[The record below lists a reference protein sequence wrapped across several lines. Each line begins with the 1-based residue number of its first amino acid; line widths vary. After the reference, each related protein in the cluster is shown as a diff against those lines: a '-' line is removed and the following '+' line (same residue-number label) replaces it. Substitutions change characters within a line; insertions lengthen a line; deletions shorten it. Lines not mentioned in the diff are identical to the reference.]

1 MGKLCELEGCT
12 RLEPVGTARRMA
24 AANGA
29 KRRAAP
35 SQLETTRGTVWRMAE
50 AGGASTRAAPR
61 QLLQATRST
70 AARMAEVN
78 GASKRAAPSQLL
90 QATRSTAAPARME
103 GQTVPAR
110 GLPQASRESSRQCVL
125 HAMSAG
131 HTAAARRCGGARTPS
146 TRADTQLARA
156 RGDPAAGGGLR
167 VNQFTAEARPGLLI
181 ADIGVVPFAFQRV
194 FQRESSLIFSVLFLS
209 LAAEEARAL

>member
-110 GLPQASRESSRQCVL
+110 GLPQASRESSSSVFCTLCLR
-125 HAMSAG
+125 G
-131 HTAAARRCGGARTPS
+131 
-146 TRADTQLARA
+146 TQPQPD
-156 RGDPAAGGGLR
+156 G
-167 VNQFTAEARPGLLI
+167 AEAHEPP
-181 ADIGVVPFAFQRV
+181 A
-194 FQRESSLIFSVLFLS
+194 RELTLS
-209 LAAEEARAL
+209 LREREAIQRLVEDFA